1 MEPIEAALLLTIW
14 YVFPILYV
22 SLSKKGGQW
31 FPIKNSS
38 CPFGPR
44 AGWLIIIIFLGAI
57 GLILFRYHMSVCELS
72 MEFQLSVHYR
82 S

>member
-38 CPFGPR
+38 CPFGPKT
-44 AGWLIIIIFLGAI
+44 GWLIIIIFLGAI
-57 GLILFRYHMSVCELS
+57 GLILFETANHSRKSQYSD
-72 MEFQLSVHYR
+72 R
-82 S
+82 KTKKN